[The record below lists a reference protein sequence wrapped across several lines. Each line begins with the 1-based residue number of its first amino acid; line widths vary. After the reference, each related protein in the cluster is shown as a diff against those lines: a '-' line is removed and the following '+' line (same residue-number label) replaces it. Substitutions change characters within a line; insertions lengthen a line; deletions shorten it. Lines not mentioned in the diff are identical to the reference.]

1 LLAKPRHTYHYGLS
15 TVCSTL
21 NLPSLTA
28 AQELSSDPINID
40 RGTLVCPNDMH
51 WRHHWLDGDE
61 VVLSLAQLGSR
72 YWLRFPDLADFL
84 LQPDSGQILFAP
96 NAAADDNTLEH
107 LLVDQVLPRF
117 LAHCAQLLVHASA
130 VTINGRHA
138 LFIGPS
144 GWGKST
150 LAGLLQQYGHTVHSD
165 DCVQLHPSNGRHE
178 VLPTY
183 PSLRL
188 YEDSLKALFTSQQD
202 TSPVASYSEKLRVP
216 LSLPAGAQH
225 APPVDALYLLGNP
238 ADGGETVQIC
248 PSSPAQTC
256 QALIGHSFR
265 LDLSDRNGNAAHFA
279 RCAAVVNAVPAFRLD
294 YPRDFSQSA
303 ALVEAITQHLSS
315 LPCTS

>member
-1 LLAKPRHTYHYGLS
+1 
-15 TVCSTL
+15 
-21 NLPSLTA
+21 
-28 AQELSSDPINID
+28 
-40 RGTLVCPNDMH
+40 M
-51 WRHHWLDGDE
+51 
-61 VVLSLAQLGSR
+61 VLSLAQVGSR

-84 LQPDSGQILFAP
+84 LQPDLRHILVAQ

-107 LLVDQVLPRF
+107 LLVDQVLPRY

-130 VTINGRHA
+130 VTISGRHA

-150 LAGLLQQYGHTVHSD
+150 LAGLLQQCGHTVHSD
-165 DCVQLHPSNGRHE
+165 DCVQIHTTNGRH
-178 VLPTY
+178 VALPTY

-188 YEDSLKALFTSQQD
+188 FSDSLEALYPDEQD
-202 TSPVASYSEKLRVP
+202 TSPVSSYSEKLRVP
-216 LSLPAGAQH
+216 FSLPAGAQH

-294 YPRDFSQSA
+294 YPRDFSQSS
-303 ALVEAITQHLSS
+303 ALVEAITQHLLS